1 MDEKHVTE
9 EMPVIPEGSEEH
21 LEEVPEAALE
31 SEQIMADGATDM
43 EPEEAVGAI
52 LEKQE
57 DMPLAKADKKQAAAK
72 RRADR
77 LAKKQAKSAAR
88 QEKKKKRAAKPK
100 DLKETE
106 KADDTGEQ
114 EKPQKAEKPKRIRK
128 AEKSGKRKGF
138 RRSEKTVKA
147 ETAKKAAKKGKA
159 GKPKKADKKGK
170 KRKKR
175 SPLTAFYKKLSKMRI
190 EKRLRRAFLCIAL
203 IASLS
208 GVVSIVLMAKISY
221 DANSAITNYGF
232 AMADLGKALVSMA
245 DSRRCVRDIVHASED
260 GDIQDAC
267 DELEKINKEYDSY
280 FRKVEKRATDSEEK
294 DMLREIENEMF
305 AYREQLQRFAK
316 IGKTRAMEDSRT
328 QSLMK
333 TELDPYFTKVYKA
346 SNQLFELKQQ
356 RGESVQQELVIL
368 SVCALIFILLVVIC
382 AVILSGRIGK
392 MIAGS
397 IANPLKS
404 TIDAAK
410 RIAAGDLDVELETA
424 QDDEV
429 GDLNHA
435 FVDMSANLKKI
446 IADIQYLLREM
457 AEGNFDIHTQSEESY
472 SGDFA
477 PILEAIRNINYS
489 LSSALSEINE
499 ATKQF
504 TNASENLAE
513 AATGLAE
520 GSTEQANAVS
530 VLFETTERVTEEV
543 ENSSRSVA
551 ETSDHMA
558 EVGRLADDSREK
570 MNALTGAMG
579 KISEASKSIAEIVTT
594 IEEIASQTNLLSLNA
609 SIEAA
614 RAGEAGKGFAVVAG
628 EIGKLANESGDA
640 VNDTR
645 ALIQSALD
653 EVKRG
658 NEIAE
663 NTTTAL
669 QEMLEKLE
677 EAVRMAEKAKEAS
690 DAQAVAIKEID
701 KGMEQ
706 ISTVVENNSATAE
719 ETSATSEEL
728 SAQAETLAGL
738 VGKFKLRQM

>member
-1 MDEKHVTE
+1 MNEKHVTE
-9 EMPVIPEGSEEH
+9 EMFAEPDVAAEHVTEMSET
-21 LEEVPEAALE
+21 ALE
-31 SEQIMADGATDM
+31 SEKIETSVEIQEISDDV
-43 EPEEAVGAI
+43 EAKAAVQP
-52 LEKQE
+52 K
-57 DMPLAKADKKQAAAK
+57 KADKKEAAAK
-72 RRADR
+72 RKAER
-77 LAKKQAKSAAR
+77 LAKKQ
-88 QEKKKKRAAKPK
+88 EKKRAGKSEKP
-100 DLKETE
+100 TE
-106 KADDTGEQ
+106 KR
-114 EKPQKAEKPKRIRK
+114 EKPKRLRK
-128 AEKSGKRKGF
+128 AEKSGKGLGRATNPK
-138 RRSEKTVKA
+138 KT
-147 ETAKKAAKKGKA
+147 ERLKKGKLLNSKKTDNG
-159 GKPKKADKKGK
+159 GKQKG
-170 KRKKR
+170 
-175 SPLTAFYKKLSKMRI
+175 LLAAFYKKLSKMRI

-208 GVVSIVLMAKISY
+208 GVVSIILMAKISY

-232 AMADLGKALVSMA
+232 AMGDLGKALVSMA

-260 GDIQDAC
+260 GDIQAAC
-267 DELEKINKEYDSY
+267 DELEKINKEYDDY

-316 IGKTRAMEDSRT
+316 IGKSRAMEDSRT
-328 QSLMK
+328 QSLMQ
-333 TELDPYFTKVYKA
+333 TEMDPYFTKVYKA

-392 MIAGS
+392 MIASG

-404 TIDAAK
+404 TVDAAK
-410 RIAAGDLDVELETA
+410 RIAVGDLDVELEST

-429 GDLNHA
+429 GDLNLA

-446 IADIQYLLREM
+446 IEDIQYLLCEM
-457 AEGNFDIHTQSEESY
+457 AEGNFDIHTKSEESY

-489 LSSALSEINE
+489 LSSALSEIND

-558 EVGRLADDSREK
+558 EVGKLADDSREK

-628 EIGKLANESGDA
+628 EIGKLANESGNA

-645 ALIQSALD
+645 TLIQSALD

-677 EAVRMAEKAKEAS
+677 EAVRMAEKAKDAA

-706 ISTVVENNSATAE
+706 ISSVVENNSATAE